1 LLPIAP
7 EILVLTT
14 LAVAAGVD
22 LCLTLLLIGA
32 APTLGLWPLPL
43 PGALADL
50 DSPSVLVTVWT
61 FYLLEFDAERFP
73 PAALAWNAFYA
84 IIRPVSGA
92 LLAFLVLDGQPLI
105 LILIEAV
112 VSAALASVAHLTC
125 SWASVAGDGRGSIH
139 PAPVFS

>member
-1 LLPIAP
+1 MLPIAP

-22 LCLTLLLIGA
+22 LYLTLLLIGA

-43 PGALADL
+43 PGALGDL

-61 FYLLEFDAERFP
+61 FYLLEFAAERFP
-73 PAALAWNAFYA
+73 PAALAWSAFYA

-105 LILIEAV
+105 LILIGAV
-112 VSAALASVAHLTC
+112 VSAALASDAHGTR
-125 SWASVAGDGRGSIH
+125 SWASVAGDGCGSIH